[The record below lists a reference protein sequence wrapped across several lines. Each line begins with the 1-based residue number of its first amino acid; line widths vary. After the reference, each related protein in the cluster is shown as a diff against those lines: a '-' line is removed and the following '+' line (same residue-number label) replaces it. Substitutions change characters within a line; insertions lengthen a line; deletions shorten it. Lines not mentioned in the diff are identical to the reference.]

1 MVQQIMAVM
10 GGLAVLSLIGVL
22 SIGVFKIIMEAFS
35 NKNL

>member
-1 MVQQIMAVM
+1 MAQQIMTVV